1 MFTTPK
7 SKNSFGTSRVSIQK
21 GNLSQ
26 FLLQA
31 RGFKSRKSSIEKA
44 GKFYMSGD
52 AQYHHTNINS
62 KLIIP
67 QVMMVYDSLDS
78 LPLEQSQ
85 EESFEPIVKQLMRDT
100 GKFREN
106 PLHKA
111 TLP

>member
-1 MFTTPK
+1 
-7 SKNSFGTSRVSIQK
+7 
-21 GNLSQ
+21 
-26 FLLQA
+26 
-31 RGFKSRKSSIEKA
+31 
-44 GKFYMSGD
+44 
-52 AQYHHTNINS
+52 
-62 KLIIP
+62 
-67 QVMMVYDSLDS
+67 MVYDSLDS